1 MLHEGKT
8 VKIHTNSFPSGATL
22 FRRVLRQ
29 SALCFILSAALYAAD
44 GVSENRK
51 NFVRGNIT
59 DKTNAVLNA
68 TGEDKTI
75 LSLAAIDF
83 AVANKD
89 ALGEDKDLTALALA
103 GILSL
108 PQDSANGKSAY
119 SNAALEQKLLS
130 IYSLYTD
137 DTVKIA
143 VLTQMEKR
151 RLAGAELAALLNDYI
166 RKDVSAVAKNALTK
180 TSLAVL
186 GAIGNAESFSILLD
200 RADASSWKAYREEL
214 LKSLEL
220 IAERCL
226 PNILERINMGTK
238 QECRRIF
245 DVTAG
250 QGGGRQFFK
259 AEIAENVLSRAIY
272 IAENTAPDAP
282 LISLQLD
289 SFRLLADF
297 KWTRGSKT
305 AAAFFETAK
314 NEYERGA
321 LDAAGFASVVQ
332 GLPEVAPF
340 DSASALSAYL
350 QKMCKEADGA
360 KAAATEPVVLAIISA
375 LELIGDKTAFDPL
388 LAVINNYN
396 YSETVVAAARSA
408 LAKLKW

>member
-1 MLHEGKT
+1 M
-8 VKIHTNSFPSGATL
+8 HTDSFTSGA
-22 FRRVLRQ
+22 FRRALRHI
-29 SALCFILSAALYAAD
+29 ALCLVVPAALYAAD

-51 NFVRGNIT
+51 NFVRGNIA
-59 DKTNAVLNA
+59 DKTNAVLKA
-68 TGEDKTI
+68 AGEDKAA
-75 LSLAAIDF
+75 LSFAAIDF
-83 AVANKD
+83 AVSNKD
-89 ALGEDKDLTALALA
+89 VLGDDKELTALALA

-108 PQDSANGKSAY
+108 PPESATGKGAY
-119 SNAALEQKLLS
+119 SNVALEQKLLL

-151 RLAGAELAALLNDYI
+151 HLASAELAALLNDYI
-166 RKDVSAVAKNALTK
+166 QKDVTAAAKTALTK
-180 TSLAVL
+180 TSLSVL

-200 RADASSWKAYREEL
+200 RTDAPAWKPYRDEL
-214 LKSLEL
+214 HKSLES

-226 PNILERINMGTK
+226 PHILERINAGTK
-238 QECRRIF
+238 QECRKIF
-245 DVTAG
+245 DVTAAQGAG
-250 QGGGRQFFK
+250 QQIFK

-272 IAENTAPDAP
+272 MAENSTPDAP
-282 LISLQLD
+282 LIALQLD
-289 SFRLLADF
+289 SFRLLAHF

-314 NEYERGA
+314 KEYETGA
-321 LDAAGFASVVQ
+321 LDADGFIAVVQ

-340 DSASALSAYL
+340 GSAPALSAYL
-350 QKMCKEADGA
+350 QKMTKEAEGA
-360 KAAATEPVVLAIISA
+360 KAASTEPVVLAIISA